1 MELEI
6 QLMFTSQNICF
17 SVDGALLIGT
27 LHLPGVHQPPFVI
40 GCHGLLSDRQSPKQ
54 IALAEALNR
63 IGIAYFRFDHRGC
76 GESGGKFDISHL
88 LSSRCKD
95 LLGAIR
101 YIQSHSQVGQIAGLF
116 GSSFGGTVCLCVAS
130 GISVPAVVTYA
141 APIDSLIIKK
151 PTLGEIN
158 SVYRDQ
164 LSAQPDFD
172 FDIREILSKLNHI
185 LIMHGEKDEVVP
197 LEHAHKIYEKAKDP
211 KKLIIHKGGDHRMSN
226 PDHQDAFIV
235 ECVSWF
241 KKFYNRTGSNRSD
254 T

>member
-1 MELEI
+1 
-6 QLMFTSQNICF
+6 MFTSQNIHF
-17 SVDGALLIGT
+17 PVDGNHLIGT
-27 LHLPGVHQPPFVI
+27 LHLPGVNQPPFVI

-76 GESGGKFDISHL
+76 GESGGKFDISNL

-95 LLGAIR
+95 LLQAIR
-101 YIQSHSQVGQIAGLF
+101 YIQSQPQVGQFAGLF
-116 GSSFGGTVCLCVAS
+116 GSSFGGTVCMRAAS
-130 GISVPAVVTYA
+130 EIRVPALITYA

-158 SVYRDQ
+158 SAYR
-164 LSAQPDFD
+164 AQVPPQTDFD

-197 LEHAHKIYEKAKDP
+197 LEHAHTIYEKAKGP

-226 PDHQDAFIV
+226 SDHQDNFIV

-241 KKFYNRTGSNRSD
+241 KKFYNRTASNCSGI
-254 T
+254 

>member
-1 MELEI
+1 
-6 QLMFTSQNICF
+6 MFTSQNIHF
-17 SVDGALLIGT
+17 SIDGALLIGT

-63 IGIAYFRFDHRGC
+63 IGIAYLRFDHRGC

-95 LLGAIR
+95 LLQAIR
-101 YIQSHSQVGQIAGLF
+101 YIQSQPQVGQFAGLF
-116 GSSFGGTVCLCVAS
+116 GSSFGGTVCLSVAS
-130 GISVPAVVTYA
+130 EIRVPAVITYA

-151 PTLGEIN
+151 PTFGEIN
-158 SVYRDQ
+158 SIYRDQ
-164 LSAQPDFD
+164 VPAQNDFDFD
-172 FDIREILSKLNHI
+172 FDIREILSKLSHI
-185 LIMHGEKDEVVP
+185 LIMHGEKDEIVP

-211 KKLIIHKGGDHRMSN
+211 KKLIVHIGGDHRMSN
-226 PDHQDAFIV
+226 SDHQDNFIV

-241 KKFYNRTGSNRSD
+241 KKFC
-254 T
+254 

>member
-1 MELEI
+1 MELEN
-6 QLMFTSQNICF
+6 QLMLTSQNICF
-17 SVDGALLIGT
+17 SVDGALLIGS

-40 GCHGLLSDRQSPKQ
+40 GCHGLLSDRKSPKQ

-95 LLGAIR
+95 LLEAIR
-101 YIQSHSQVGQIAGLF
+101 YIQSHPQVGPFAGLF

-130 GISVPAVVTYA
+130 DITVPAVITYA

-158 SVYRDQ
+158 SIYKGQVP
-164 LSAQPDFD
+164 AQTDFD
-172 FDIREILSKLNHI
+172 FDILDILWKLNHI

-197 LEHAHKIYEKAKDP
+197 LEHAYKIYENAKDP
-211 KKLIIHKGGDHRMSN
+211 KKLIVHKGGDHRMSN
-226 PDHQDAFIV
+226 PNHQDDFIV

-241 KKFYNRTGSNRSD
+241 KKFYNRTGFNGSD